1 MVLDDQGDIHVDR
14 DGMPPNVSSGF
25 SSEALGGFIKI
36 AERAKSERS
45 DGSLGSSTFANSRP
59 MVPTSC

>member
-14 DGMPPNVSSGF
+14 DGMPPKVSSGF

-45 DGSLGSSTFANSRP
+45 DGS
-59 MVPTSC
+59 